1 MSWEQQRQLL
11 TDVDFLLK
19 NSSDLMLDSSTKGI
33 FKDFIISRNLNL
45 LQFKAKMFLELKKS
59 QDREKELNEITSTS
73 GMSEFYAQVKRL
85 KSDYPDSDI
94 LVPSREERGERD
106 WEDDKRGF
114 EKLFTAE
121 EGLGHYLDLVEFYNR
136 FLNLKVKRI
145 NYLSYVKEF
154 YDTSKIS
161 ENSKNSKEY
170 KSYVKDLCLY
180 METFIAKTNPL
191 QDLDEK
197 KSVFL
202 KKFEKKWEAGEFEK
216 NDPLYCTACIFLK
229 NLNIRSKTIYKRNSV

>member
-19 NSSDLMLDSSTKGI
+19 NSSDLMLDTSIKGI
-33 FKDFIISRNLNL
+33 FKDFIISKNLNL
-45 LQFKAKMFLELKKS
+45 LQFKAKKFLELKVS
-59 QDREKELNEITSTS
+59 QDREKELNEITNTS

-85 KSDYPDSDI
+85 KSEYQDSD
-94 LVPSREERGERD
+94 LMVPYLEETGERD

-170 KSYVKDLCLY
+170 KSYVKDLCFY

-197 KSVFL
+197 KSDFL
-202 KKFEKKWEAGEFEK
+202 KKFEKKWEDGEFEK
-216 NDPLYCTACIFLK
+216 NDPLYCGACNYCFSL
-229 NLNIRSKTIYKRNSV
+229 